1 MEVCSRRGVRLESEC
16 GCVESSTSI
25 GIVAWRLSLRVTWP
39 VGSFGT
45 NWFGDVAM
53 PLAVMT
59 VEAVKNFR
67 CTGRSSRKTDHVTKH
82 GDSEL
87 SRLARKYREPSWRLK
102 MDLAARGYETSY
114 RVH

>member
-1 MEVCSRRGVRLESEC
+1 MRLESEC

-45 NWFGDVAM
+45 YW
-53 PLAVMT
+53 LT

-87 SRLARKYREPSWRLK
+87 SRLSRKYREPSWRLK
-102 MDLAARGYETSY
+102 TDLVARGDDTSY
-114 RVH
+114 RAH